1 MSEPLVSVAMPV
13 HNAAETLRAA
23 LRSIQWQTCAHWE
36 LILIDDGSTDQTLA
50 VARAAALADNRIKVI
65 EGAGNA
71 GLALRLN
78 QVIGIAR
85 GSYIARMD
93 ADDIAYPQRFA
104 TQLEF
109 MRHNPQVDLVGCA
122 ALIFDH
128 AGRLQG
134 KWRVP
139 LTHADICAKPWS
151 RFPVPHPTWL
161 GKREWFQRF
170 GYAPDYKKSQDQDLL
185 LRSYTQSRFACV
197 PDILLGYRQERR
209 TLSKLL
215 TGRRNFARSIVRE
228 AWRRGALAAGAR
240 GLASQAVK
248 AAADLVTVPLGLDR
262 RLRAESAADVS
273 RTERAAWQAVWTA
286 ATVDE
291 RVR

>member
-1 MSEPLVSVAMPV
+1 MPV

-50 VARAAALADNRIKVI
+50 VARAAALEDARIKVI

-78 QVIGIAR
+78 QAIGIAR
-85 GSYIARMD
+85 GGYIARMD

-122 ALIFDH
+122 ALIFDN

-139 LTHADICAKPWS
+139 LTHAQICAKPWS

-185 LRSYTQSRFACV
+185 LRSHTQSRFACV
-197 PDILLGYRQERR
+197 PDVLLGYRQQRR
-209 TLSKLL
+209 TLGKLL
-215 TGRRNFARSIVRE
+215 AGRRSFARSIARE
-228 AWRRGALAAGAR
+228 AWRQGAFAAGAQ
-240 GLASQAVK
+240 GLAGQVVK
-248 AAADLVTVPLGLDR
+248 AAVDLVTVPLGLDR
-262 RLRAESAADVS
+262 RLRAESAADV
-273 RTERAAWQAVWTA
+273 TQAEQAVWQTVWTA

-291 RVR
+291 RAR